1 MLQPSLLE
9 NTAPRPDPSLGEPV
23 IWLQRLVL
31 LKSLDA
37 EEPIRDIPFR
47 RGLNIIA
54 TEEAKLEDTGPVGH
68 DVGKT
73 MAVRIIRY
81 CLGEESYCDQ
91 DARGAVSEKLPDA
104 YALAK
109 FRVAGQTW
117 CVARPLGKLA
127 GISCSW
133 CEQTDALDSMRDSKE
148 KRRFTDF
155 VDALNQA
162 TKDCYVDIGLPRAE
176 NRRARWQDLIGWL
189 SRDQECLFRHPAE
202 WRVSESQAGPRVLA
216 REDAYLVMRMALGLL
231 TDQEVEAARE
241 YEKRRNEFADKQAQM
256 EKLNAFLERTERNL
270 RASLKTRD
278 CKDDFPGGVLLSAP
292 LLEFADSQLQNLA
305 GLQEDIWD
313 CSDIQ
318 QRQTKLDAA
327 IEQQAVIQHAVNDLN
342 AQARTLEAAI
352 QELRT
357 QSDESFLARL
367 GASGFKCSYWPGNKG
382 AAKAAGCPGED
393 NLPKGDDGKDL
404 RRQANIRSAES
415 DLDVTKEKLAR
426 AQGDIDGAK
435 AAVDRLRAELRKL
448 MAEQVCN
455 RQGIAETIG
464 RWRELKQQAED
475 FRDGWQEKDGLDQE
489 LESKD
494 AVLRDARQAVSAA
507 QEAFARDLGVLS
519 ACYKEIAQAILS
531 QDVDGKV
538 VVDGNG
544 VHPRI
549 EGASSSGTTLK
560 MCTRVLGFDL
570 ACLKASICGIGH
582 LPRIWMHD
590 SPRAADTEDALYHR
604 LMQIVGDLEAQF
616 GDAPLPFQHIWTTT
630 STPPETLNKEPYVRL
645 RLHAREDA
653 GRLLRQSFGLGAT
666 EPPSASETTEVLN
679 Q

>member
-1 MLQPSLLE
+1 MSQLSLLE
-9 NTAPRPDPSLGEPV
+9 NTAPSPDLSLGEPV

-31 LKSLDA
+31 LESLNSS
-37 EEPIRDIPFR
+37 EPLQDITFR

-54 TEEAKLEDTGPVGH
+54 TEEAKPEDTVPVGH

-91 DARGAVSEKLPDA
+91 DTRGAVSDKLPDA

-109 FRVAGQTW
+109 IRVGGQTW

-127 GISCSW
+127 GVSRSW
-133 CEQTDALDSMRDSKE
+133 CEQTEDLDAIRDSKE

-155 VDALNQA
+155 VDALNEA
-162 TKDCYVDIGLPRAE
+162 TESCYADMGLPHAE

-202 WRVSESQAGPRVLA
+202 WRVPESQAGPRVLPK
-216 REDAYLVMRMALGLL
+216 EDAYLVMRMALGLL
-231 TDQEVEAARE
+231 TDEEVAAARD
-241 YEKRRNEFADKQAQM
+241 YERVRNEFTEKQTRM
-256 EKLNAFLERTERNL
+256 ERLSAFLERTERYL
-270 RASLKTRD
+270 RTSLKTRD
-278 CKDDFPGGVLLSAP
+278 CKDDFPGGNLLSAP
-292 LLEFADSQLQNLA
+292 LLEFADSQLQSLT
-305 GLQEDIWD
+305 GLQQEIWD
-313 CSDIQ
+313 RPDIQ
-318 QRQTKLDAA
+318 QSQAKLDAA
-327 IEQQAVIQHAVNDLN
+327 IEQHAVIQHAVNELD
-342 AQARTLEAAI
+342 AQAHALEDAL

-357 QSDESFLARL
+357 QSDESFLAVL
-367 GASGFKCSYWPGNKG
+367 GESGFRCSYWPGNKE
-382 AAKAAGCPGED
+382 AAQAAGCPGED
-393 NLPKGDDGKDL
+393 ALPKGDDGSDL

-415 DLDVTKEKLAR
+415 DLEVAKEKLAR
-426 AQGDIDGAK
+426 EQEALTGAR
-435 AAVDRLRAELRKL
+435 ADVDRLRAELRKL
-448 MAEQVCN
+448 MAEQFRN

-475 FRDGWQEKDGLDQE
+475 FRDGWQEKDVLDQE

-519 ACYKEIAQAILS
+519 ACYKEVAQAILS
-531 QDVDGKV
+531 QEVDGKV

-570 ACLKASICGIGH
+570 ACLKASICGIGQ
-582 LPRIWMHD
+582 LPRLWMHD
-590 SPRAADTEDALYHR
+590 SPRAADTEDTLYHR
-604 LMQIVGDLEAQF
+604 LMHIVGDLDAEF
-616 GDAPLPFQHIWTTT
+616 GDAPPTFQHIWTTT
-630 STPPETLNKEPYVRL
+630 STPPKNLNKEPFVCL
-645 RLHAREDA
+645 RLHARDDA
-653 GRLLRQSFGLGAT
+653 GRLLKRSFALGEVSEDATLVT
-666 EPPSASETTEVLN
+666 EP
-679 Q
+679 